1 MWQDDSV
8 EEVEA
13 ALARGLAVFRL
24 RQGLL
29 FPLTLSLIPGSQMA
43 FPLPSSLTDASWFE
57 RRMARSRPSGV
68 QSRLF

>member
-1 MWQDDSV
+1 MWQDV
-8 EEVEA
+8 YGAERRPA
-13 ALARGLAVFRL
+13 GQAFHL

-29 FPLTLSLIPGSQMA
+29 FPLTLLLIPGSQMA

-57 RRMARSRPSGV
+57 EKMARSRPSGA